1 MFEAIRKLQYSW
13 TIRAL
18 LLLLAGLMTVF
29 FGSLSAYFARVR
41 PIATIDCHSILFIQ
55 LPGCQQ
61 ILSDDID
68 REANNIRNAIANRY
82 GKNAPEV
89 LKGMN
94 LRASAVERL
103 IMTRLVDNEAH
114 RLGLS
119 IGDDQLEKTID
130 TQAAFQTDGQ
140 FDVRRYRA
148 ILAENNLEPSVYESE
163 TREAMLSDAM
173 QSMVTSTVAV
183 SQDEARRAY
192 DNFAGKINL
201 AYIKIPY
208 AQFEPGINPSDQE
221 IAKFYNDHKELFR
234 EPEQIKITFV
244 RYDPI
249 ALTGSYA
256 PTDPEIQDYYE
267 QNLKT
272 GFTHPA
278 QARARHILIAVTPA
292 ASAQEKAVA
301 KAKAEAILAKVKA
314 GGDFV
319 ALAKQNSEDPG
330 TKDKGGELGF
340 FGHGELVK
348 PFEDVA
354 FALKPGE
361 YGIAQSD
368 FGYHVIQVEES
379 KPDRVDTPEE
389 ARPKVIEALKR
400 KNGVEFAKNY
410 LQQDLTATL
419 TGHSIDEVARKRG
432 LTAVETPF
440 LTANE
445 PIHGAE
451 DYPQFSA
458 EAFKLKDGEV
468 RALTEGPEPYL
479 VKLIVRVPSRL
490 PTLDESKPLARKA
503 FIRIEAEK
511 KARDAAQSMLKQ
523 IKSPGDL
530 ETVAAQNHLSVAST
544 GDFPNASR
552 AVPAIGEIPG
562 LTVAAA
568 ALPKLPGVIDQVMEN
583 DGNSFIFELTS
594 RTPPDP
600 ADWKIQGPAFTDRM
614 LEQRR
619 AATWIDFVNGL
630 KSRADIVVH
639 TDLVSATPS

>member
-1 MFEAIRKLQYSW
+1 MFEIIRKHQYSW
-13 TIRAL
+13 TTRVL
-18 LLLLAGLMTVF
+18 LILLVGLMTIF
-29 FGSLSAYFARVR
+29 FGSVGAYLARVK
-41 PIATIDCHSILFIQ
+41 PIATIDCHSFLFLQ

-82 GKNAPEV
+82 GKEAPAV
-89 LKGMN
+89 LHGMN
-94 LRASAVERL
+94 VRASAVERL

-114 RLGLS
+114 RLGLT
-119 IGDDQLEKTID
+119 IDDDQLEKTID
-130 TQAAFQTDGQ
+130 TQEAFQTGGQ

-148 ILAENNLEPSVYESE
+148 ILAENNLEPAVYESE

-173 QSMVTSTVAV
+173 QSMVTSAVAV
-183 SQDEARRAY
+183 SNEEARRAY
-192 DNFAGKINL
+192 DDFAGKIDL

-208 AQFEPGINPSDQE
+208 SGFEAGITPSDQE
-221 IAKFYNDHKELFR
+221 VAKFYNDHKELFR

-244 RYDPI
+244 RYDPT
-249 ALTGSYA
+249 ALAGSEA
-256 PTDPEIQDYYE
+256 ATEPEIQDYYE

-272 GFTHPA
+272 EFTHPA
-278 QARARHILIAVTPA
+278 QARARHILIGLTPA
-292 ASAQEKAVA
+292 ASAEEKAAA

-340 FGHGELVK
+340 FGRGELVK
-348 PFEDVA
+348 PFEEVA
-354 FALKPGE
+354 FTLKPGE
-361 YGIAQSD
+361 YGIAESEY
-368 FGYHVIQVEES
+368 GYHVIQVEES
-379 KPDRVDTPEE
+379 KPEHLDTPEE
-389 ARPKVIEALKR
+389 ARPKVIAALKR

-419 TGHSIDEVARKRG
+419 TGHAIDEVARKRG

-440 LTANE
+440 LTASE
-445 PIHGAE
+445 PIRGAE

-479 VKLIVRVPSRL
+479 VKLIAREPSRL
-490 PTLDESKPLARKA
+490 PTLDQSKDLARKA
-503 FIRIEAEK
+503 FIRVEAEK
-511 KARDAAQSMLKQ
+511 KAREAAQGMFKQ

-530 ETVAAQNHLSVAST
+530 ATVAAQNHLSVAQT
-544 GDFPNASR
+544 GDFPKASR
-552 AVPAIGEIPG
+552 AVPGLGEIPG
-562 LTVAAA
+562 LTTAAA
-568 ALPKLPGVIDQVMEN
+568 ALPTLPGVIDQVMEN
-583 DGNSFIFELTS
+583 DGNSYIFELTS
-594 RTPPDP
+594 RTAPDP
-600 ADWKIQGPAFTDRM
+600 ADWKIQGPTFTDR
-614 LEQRR
+614 LLQQRR

-630 KSRADIVVH
+630 KSQADIVIH
-639 TDLVSATPS
+639 TDLVGTTPS

>member
-1 MFEAIRKLQYSW
+1 MFEIIRKHQYSW
-13 TIRAL
+13 TTRVL
-18 LLLLAGLMTVF
+18 LILLVGLMTIF
-29 FGSLSAYFARVR
+29 FGSVGAYLARVK
-41 PIATIDCHSILFIQ
+41 PIATIDCHSFLFLQ

-82 GKNAPEV
+82 GKDAPAV
-89 LKGMN
+89 LHGMN
-94 LRASAVERL
+94 VRASAVERL

-114 RLGLS
+114 RLGLT
-119 IGDDQLEKTID
+119 IDDDQLEKTID
-130 TQAAFQTDGQ
+130 TQEAFQTGGQ

-148 ILAENNLEPSVYESE
+148 ILAENNLEPAVYESE

-173 QSMVTSTVAV
+173 QSMVTSAVAV
-183 SQDEARRAY
+183 SNEEARRAY
-192 DNFAGKINL
+192 DDFAGKIDL

-208 AQFEPGINPSDQE
+208 SGFEAGITPSDQE
-221 IAKFYNDHKELFR
+221 VAKFYNDHKELFR

-244 RYDPI
+244 RYDPT
-249 ALTGSYA
+249 ALAGSEA
-256 PTDPEIQDYYE
+256 ATEPEIQDYYE

-272 GFTHPA
+272 EFTHPA
-278 QARARHILIAVTPA
+278 QARARHILIGVTPA
-292 ASAQEKAVA
+292 ASAEEKAAA

-340 FGHGELVK
+340 FGRGELVK
-348 PFEDVA
+348 PFEEVA
-354 FALKPGE
+354 FTLKPDE
-361 YGIAQSD
+361 YGIAESEY
-368 FGYHVIQVEES
+368 GYHVIQVEES
-379 KPDRVDTPEE
+379 KPEHLDTPEE
-389 ARPKVIEALKR
+389 ARPKVIAALKR

-419 TGHSIDEVARKRG
+419 TGHAIDEVARKRG

-440 LTANE
+440 LTASE
-445 PIHGAE
+445 PIRGAE

-479 VKLIVRVPSRL
+479 VKLIAREPSRL
-490 PTLDESKPLARKA
+490 PTLDQSKDLARKA

-511 KARDAAQSMLKQ
+511 KARETAQGMLKQ

-530 ETVAAQNHLSVAST
+530 ATVAVRNHLSVAQS
-544 GDFPNASR
+544 GDFPKASR
-552 AVPAIGEIPG
+552 AVPGLGEIPG
-562 LTVAAA
+562 LTTAAA
-568 ALPKLPGVIDQVMEN
+568 ALPTLPGVIDQVMEN

-594 RTPPDP
+594 RTAPDP
-600 ADWKIQGPAFTDRM
+600 ADWKIQGPTFTDR
-614 LEQRR
+614 LLQQRR

-630 KSRADIVVH
+630 KSQADIVIH
-639 TDLVSATPS
+639 TDLVGTTPS

>member
-1 MFEAIRKLQYSW
+1 MFEAIRKFQYSW

-18 LLLLAGLMTVF
+18 LLLLGGLMTVF
-29 FGSLSAYFARVR
+29 FGSVGAYLARVK
-41 PIATIDCHSILFIQ
+41 PIATIDCHSFLFVQ

-82 GKNAPEV
+82 GKDAPAV

-94 LRASAVERL
+94 VRASAVERL

-119 IGDDQLEKTID
+119 IDDDQLEKTID
-130 TQAAFQTDGQ
+130 TQEAFQTDGQ

-173 QSMVTSTVAV
+173 QTMVTSTVAV
-183 SQDEARRAY
+183 SNEEARRAY
-192 DNFAGKINL
+192 DDFAGKIGL
-201 AYIKIPY
+201 AYVKVPY
-208 AQFEPGINPSDQE
+208 SGFEAGITPSDQE
-221 IAKFYNDHKELFR
+221 IAKFYNDHKDLFR

-244 RYDPI
+244 RYDPT
-249 ALTGSYA
+249 ALAGSYS
-256 PTDPEIQDYYE
+256 PSEPEIQDYYE

-272 GFTHPA
+272 EFTHPA
-278 QARARHILIAVTPA
+278 QARARHILIGVTPG
-292 ASAQEKAVA
+292 ASAAENSAA
-301 KAKAEAILAKVKA
+301 KAKANAILAKVKA
-314 GGDFV
+314 GGDFA

-330 TKDKGGELGF
+330 TRDKGGELGF
-340 FGHGELVK
+340 FGRGELVK
-348 PFEDVA
+348 PFEEVA
-354 FALKPGE
+354 FTLKPGE
-361 YGIAQSD
+361 YGVAESEYG
-368 FGYHVIQVEES
+368 FHVIQVEES
-379 KPDRVDTPEE
+379 KPEHIDTPEE
-389 ARPKVIEALKR
+389 ARPKVIAALKR

-440 LTANE
+440 VIAKE

-458 EAFKLKDGEV
+458 EVFKLKDGEV
-468 RALTEGPEPYL
+468 RALTDGPEPYL
-479 VKLIVRVPSRL
+479 VKLIARVPSRI
-490 PTLDESKPLARKA
+490 PTLDQSKDLARKA
-503 FIRIEAEK
+503 FIRIEAER
-511 KARDAAQSMLKQ
+511 KAREQAQAMLKQ
-523 IKSPGDL
+523 IKTPADL
-530 ETVAAQNHLSVAST
+530 AAVAAQNHLSVAQT
-544 GDFPNASR
+544 GDFAKASR
-552 AVPAIGEIPG
+552 AVPGIGEVPG
-562 LTVAAA
+562 LAAAAA
-568 ALPKLPGVIDQVMEN
+568 ALPKLPGVIDQVLEN
-583 DGNSFIFELTS
+583 DGNPFIFELTS

-600 ADWKIQGPAFTDRM
+600 ADWKIQGPAFTDR
-614 LEQRR
+614 LLQQRR

-630 KSRADIVVH
+630 KSRADIVIH
-639 TDLVSATPS
+639 TDLIGTAQS

>member
-41 PIATIDCHSILFIQ
+41 PIATIDCHSILFVQ

-119 IGDDQLEKTID
+119 IGDDELEKTID

-208 AQFEPGINPSDQE
+208 AQYEPSINPSDQE
-221 IAKFYNDHKELFR
+221 IAKFYSDHKELFR

-292 ASAQEKAVA
+292 ASAAEKAAA

-368 FGYHVIQVEES
+368 YGYHVIQVEES

-400 KNGVEFAKNY
+400 KNGVEFGKNY

-451 DYPQFSA
+451 DYPKFSS

-479 VKLIVRVPSRL
+479 VKLIARVPSRL
-490 PTLDESKPLARKA
+490 PTLGESKPLARKA

-530 ETVAAQNHLSVAST
+530 ETVAAQNHLSVART

-562 LTVAAA
+562 LTAAAA
-568 ALPKLPGVIDQVMEN
+568 ALPKLPAVIDHVMEN

-630 KSRADIVVH
+630 KSRADIVIH
-639 TDLVSATPS
+639 TDLVSATQS

>member
-1 MFEAIRKLQYSW
+1 MFEAIRKHQYSW
-13 TIRAL
+13 TTRIL
-18 LLLLAGLMTVF
+18 LLLLVGLMTIF
-29 FGSLSAYFARVR
+29 FGSVGAYLARVK
-41 PIATIDCHSILFIQ
+41 PIATIDCHSFLFLQ

-82 GKNAPEV
+82 GKDAPAV
-89 LKGMN
+89 LNGMN
-94 LRASAVERL
+94 VRASAVERL
-103 IMTRLVDNEAH
+103 IMTRLVDNEAQ
-114 RLGLS
+114 RLGLT
-119 IGDDQLEKTID
+119 IGDDQLEKTIG
-130 TQAAFQTDGQ
+130 TQEAFQTDGQ

-183 SQDEARRAY
+183 SNDEARRAY
-192 DNFAGKINL
+192 DDFAGKIDL
-201 AYIKIPY
+201 AYIKVPY
-208 AQFEPGINPSDQE
+208 SGFEAGITPSDQE

-244 RYDPI
+244 RYDPN
-249 ALTGSYA
+249 ALAGSYA
-256 PTDPEIQDYYE
+256 PTEPEIQDYYE

-272 GFTHPA
+272 EFTHPA
-278 QARARHILIAVTPA
+278 QARARHILIGVTPA
-292 ASAQEKAVA
+292 ASAEEKAAA

-314 GGDFV
+314 GGDFS

-340 FGHGELVK
+340 FGRGELVK

-354 FALKPGE
+354 FTLKPGE
-361 YGIAQSD
+361 YGIAESEYG
-368 FGYHVIQVEES
+368 FHVIQVEES
-379 KPDRVDTPEE
+379 KPEHIDTPEE
-389 ARPKVIEALKR
+389 ARPKVIAALKR

-419 TGHSIDEVARKRG
+419 TGHAIDAVARKRG

-468 RALTEGPEPYL
+468 RALTDGPEPYL
-479 VKLIVRVPSRL
+479 VKLIAREPSRI
-490 PTLDESKPLARKA
+490 PTLDESKDLARKA

-511 KARDAAQSMLKQ
+511 KARAAAQGMLKQ

-530 ETVAAQNHLSVAST
+530 ATVAAQNHLSVAQT
-544 GDFPNASR
+544 GDFPKASR
-552 AVPAIGEIPG
+552 AVPGLGEIPG
-562 LTVAAA
+562 LTPAAA
-568 ALPKLPGVIDQVMEN
+568 ALPTLPGVIDQVMEN

-600 ADWKIQGPAFTDRM
+600 ADWKIQGPTFTDR
-614 LEQRR
+614 LLQQRR

-630 KSRADIVVH
+630 KSQADIVIH
-639 TDLVSATPS
+639 TDLVGTTPS